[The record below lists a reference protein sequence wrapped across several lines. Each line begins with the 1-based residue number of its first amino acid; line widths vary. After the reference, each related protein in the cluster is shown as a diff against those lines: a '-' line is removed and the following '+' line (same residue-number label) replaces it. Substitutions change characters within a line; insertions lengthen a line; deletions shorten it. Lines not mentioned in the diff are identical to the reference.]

1 MRACLPLYLSV
12 CLPACPSNCLSFG
25 RLYQDPHHAQVLSML
40 MNQGLVQ
47 VSQSTSL
54 PGDLLLSDTDAGVEV
69 WARQLQDQ
77 TVAFAVLNRG
87 PALANTSASVDDKHP
102 HLRQHSHQHS
112 RRARARRVTIPF
124 SLVRAK
130 FRWLGVCVGFHLP
143 LAFLT
148 VCLN

>member
-25 RLYQDPHHAQVLSML
+25 QLYQDPHHAQVLGML

-54 PGDLLLSDTDAGVEV
+54 PGDLLLSDTGAGVEV

-87 PALANTSASVDDKHP
+87 PQPALANTSASVDNKHP
-102 HLRQHSHQHS
+102 HLRQHPHQHS

-130 FRWLGVCVGFHLP
+130 FR
-143 LAFLT
+143 
-148 VCLN
+148 